1 MENTWYDI
9 LGVGEMDQLVKCLL
23 CKYKTLS
30 PIPSPMQRDKGGRQR
45 SVVLRRQIQ
54 ADSWSLLASSLA

>member
-1 MENTWYDI
+1 MENMWYDV
-9 LGVGEMDQLVKCLL
+9 LGAGEMDPLVKCLL
-23 CKYKTLS
+23 CKYKNLN

-54 ADSWSLLASSLA
+54 ADSWSLLTSGLA